1 VKKLVSILAAGAV
14 AALVF
19 AALSSAR
26 PSAAHFRLSATLNAG
41 QEIPKQ
47 VVKNQAGHGTFTGT
61 LSGTK
66 LTWKLTWA
74 KLTGAAAA
82 AHIHLGAMGKAG
94 NVVVPLCGPCG
105 AAAGSKSGTA
115 TISASLLKTIQ
126 KHGTYVNVHTAK
138 NGNGEIRGQL
148 VAKSGM

>member
-1 VKKLVSILAAGAV
+1 VKKLVSIMVAGAA

-19 AALSSAR
+19 ATLSAAR
-26 PSAAHFRLSATLNAG
+26 PVAAHFRLSTTLNAG

-47 VVKNQAGHGTFTGT
+47 VVKNAVGHGTFTGT
-61 LSGTK
+61 LVGTK

-74 KLTGAAAA
+74 KLSGPAGA

-94 NVVVPLCGPCG
+94 NVVVPLCTPCG
-105 AAAGSKSGTA
+105 GATGSKSGTS

-126 KHGTYVNVHTAK
+126 KHGAYVNVHTAK
-138 NGNGEIRGQL
+138 NPNGEIRGQL
-148 VAKSGM
+148 VAKSG

>member
-1 VKKLVSILAAGAV
+1 MKKLVSIMVAGAA

-19 AALSSAR
+19 ATLSAAR
-26 PSAAHFRLSATLNAG
+26 PAAAHFRLSTTLNAG

-47 VVKNQAGHGTFTGT
+47 VVKNAVGHGTFTGT
-61 LSGTK
+61 LVGTK

-74 KLTGAAAA
+74 KLSGPAGA

-94 NVVVPLCGPCG
+94 NVIVPLCTPCG
-105 AAAGSKSGTA
+105 AASGSKSGTS

-138 NGNGEIRGQL
+138 NPNGEIRGQL
-148 VAKSGM
+148 VAKSG

>member
-1 VKKLVSILAAGAV
+1 MKKLVSILVAGAA

-19 AALSSAR
+19 ATLSAAR
-26 PSAAHFRLSATLNAG
+26 PAAAHFRLSTTLNAG

-47 VVKNQAGHGTFTGT
+47 VVKNAVGHGTFTGT
-61 LSGTK
+61 LVGTK

-74 KLTGAAAA
+74 KLSGAAGA
-82 AHIHLGAMGKAG
+82 AHIHLGAVGKAG
-94 NVVVPLCGPCG
+94 NVIVPLCTPCG
-105 AAAGSKSGTA
+105 AATGSKSGTA

-138 NGNGEIRGQL
+138 NPNGEIRGQL
-148 VAKSGM
+148 VAKSG